1 MKKTILTN
9 RSIKD
14 FKDLEKEIN
23 ALMTIFLNRPFEM
36 RQESLHSKYK
46 KTSFMLFIQFC
57 NEHMFRYGS
66 KTNGAISEYFQDEYT
81 INQIRGIHKSI
92 EREIKVNKTFK
103 SLYELTEN
111 VGIKMVTERW
121 VRSKEMQVQF
131 IDRQINVLRERKKT
145 IEKTVE
151 Y

>member
-1 MKKTILTN
+1 MNKTILTN

-23 ALMTIFLNRPFEM
+23 ALMTIFLKRPFEM
-36 RQESLHSKYK
+36 REESLYSKYK

-57 NEHMFRYGS
+57 NENMFRYGS
-66 KTNGAISEYFQDEYT
+66 KTNRAISEYFNDYT
-81 INQIRGIHKSI
+81 LLQIRDMHKGV

-121 VRSKEMQVQF
+121 VRSKDMQVQF
-131 IDRQINVLRERKKT
+131 IDRQINILRERKKT